1 MEGNTLTFDETR
13 SVMMRQ
19 LQINGKPWK
28 DVMEMRGHD
37 EVVRKIQQI
46 GKGDVKITET
56 RIKEIHKEIV
66 FEEESS
72 THFKEIGKLKQRD
85 NYLYNYRGERMDF
98 ITADETQRA
107 LNDLSNWLNNELSAF
122 KKGKNTKSILEI
134 AAEHHIRFLYIHP
147 FFDGNGRTGRIL
159 MNLILIA
166 QGYPPIIIRTDEKE
180 RYNKLI
186 THAQAYEKNPI
197 PFYEMMG
204 ILLIR
209 SLELTIK
216 AAKGENIRQPEEWIH
231 KLSALENKLATK
243 EAIGRTNES
252 IYQRYQD
259 SLLPLLEDVELKL
272 ASFNKVF
279 VSHSIRKWM
288 QPLESMPTTPED
300 FDLKVFSLYSANRL
314 AEIKEIAFRFH
325 WEGINNHPNHT
336 FSLTFQLTI
345 HLNDTEYCINST
357 PEINIKTVNDYSNSL
372 TKDQK
377 NQIFNTIA
385 GYIVTQIEKAIGLF

>member
-1 MEGNTLTFDETR
+1 MTPFNKISERIRELKQALDALHPIPLDRLQTIDEVFRLEWNYFSNSMEGNTLTFDETR

-72 THFKEIGKLKQRD
+72 PHFKEIGKLKQRD

-186 THAQAYEKNPI
+186 THAQAYK
-197 PFYEMMG
+197 
-204 ILLIR
+204 
-209 SLELTIK
+209 
-216 AAKGENIRQPEEWIH
+216 
-231 KLSALENKLATK
+231 
-243 EAIGRTNES
+243 RT
-252 IYQRYQD
+252 
-259 SLLPLLEDVELKL
+259 P
-272 ASFNKVF
+272 
-279 VSHSIRKWM
+279 SHSMK
-288 QPLESMPTTPED
+288 
-300 FDLKVFSLYSANRL
+300 
-314 AEIKEIAFRFH
+314 
-325 WEGINNHPNHT
+325 
-336 FSLTFQLTI
+336 
-345 HLNDTEYCINST
+345 
-357 PEINIKTVNDYSNSL
+357 
-372 TKDQK
+372 
-377 NQIFNTIA
+377 
-385 GYIVTQIEKAIGLF
+385 

>member
-1 MEGNTLTFDETR
+1 
-13 SVMMRQ
+13 
-19 LQINGKPWK
+19 
-28 DVMEMRGHD
+28 
-37 EVVRKIQQI
+37 
-46 GKGDVKITET
+46 
-56 RIKEIHKEIV
+56 
-66 FEEESS
+66 
-72 THFKEIGKLKQRD
+72 
-85 NYLYNYRGERMDF
+85 
-98 ITADETQRA
+98 
-107 LNDLSNWLNNELSAF
+107 
-122 KKGKNTKSILEI
+122 
-134 AAEHHIRFLYIHP
+134 
-147 FFDGNGRTGRIL
+147 
-159 MNLILIA
+159 
-166 QGYPPIIIRTDEKE
+166 
-180 RYNKLI
+180 
-186 THAQAYEKNPI
+186 
-197 PFYEMMG
+197 MMG

-216 AAKGENIRQPEEWIH
+216 AAKGENIRQPEEWIQ

-272 ASFNKVF
+272 ASFNKIF

-336 FSLTFQLTI
+336 LSLTFQLTI

-357 PEINIKTVNDYSNSL
+357 PEINIKTVNGYSNSL